1 MIETENGP
9 VGVSDLITLTWIR
22 PDNLSRVL
30 SNAALLSSPFG
41 LTVLCPVVL
50 QL

>member
-9 VGVSDLITLTWIR
+9 VVVSDLLKLTWIH

-30 SNAALLSSPFG
+30 SNAAFLSSPFG
-41 LTVLCPVVL
+41 LTVL
-50 QL
+50 